1 MVVAPM
7 RHAGLGGLAVHF
19 AILSLLAVGGVNAVV
34 PEMHR
39 QAVEVAGWMSSRQFA
54 DMFAIAQLAPGPNV
68 MIVTLIGYHVAGFVG
83 ALTATVAMCGPSCVL
98 TFFAAQAWR
107 RFEQAR
113 WRAVVQAGLVPIS
126 VGLIAAS
133 ASVLARA
140 ADHNAVGVAITAATA
155 AVCYFTRLN
164 PLWMFALAA
173 MLGYANLV

>member
-1 MVVAPM
+1 MKE
-7 RHAGLGGLAVHF
+7 AGLGALAIHF

-39 QAVEVAGWMSSRQFA
+39 HAVEVAGWTTGRQFA
-54 DMFAIAQLAPGPNV
+54 DMFALAQLAPGPNV
-68 MIVTLIGYHVAGFVG
+68 MIVVLIGYHVAGLAG
-83 ALTATVAMCGPSCVL
+83 ALTAIIAMCGPSCLL
-98 TFFAAQAWR
+98 TFFAAQAWN

-133 ASVLARA
+133 ALVLARA
-140 ADHNAVGVAITAATA
+140 ADHNAMAVAITVATA
-155 AVCYFTRLN
+155 AVCYFTRLS

-173 MLGYANLV
+173 ALGYGNLV